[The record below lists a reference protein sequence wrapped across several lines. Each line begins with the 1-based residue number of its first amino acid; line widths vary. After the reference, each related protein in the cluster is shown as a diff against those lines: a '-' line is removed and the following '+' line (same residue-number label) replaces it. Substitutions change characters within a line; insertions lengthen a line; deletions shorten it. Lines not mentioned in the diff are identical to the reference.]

1 VAIKAIIDDLEKVEE
16 GLRGLYRQVDGK
28 YRLEVEDPEALVDV
42 AGLKSAL
49 DKERKARR
57 EAEARAKEFQGID
70 PKEYRRLQDELARS
84 QEEQAARDGQWDKY
98 KSLLEAR
105 HARRLQK
112 LEQELK
118 EAREANFK
126 LVAEGGL
133 TEALLAAGVRQEL
146 LPFVRSHLL
155 PRVSLVHQEGRAKAM
170 VGEVELS
177 QFVKA
182 WAQSPEGAA
191 TLAAPDNLGGGG
203 GSPAG
208 AAPPESDLR
217 ARLRQARKNRDA
229 EAVMRLETAIFR
241 QRHSLG

>member
-1 VAIKAIIDDLEKVEE
+1 MAIKAIIDDLEKVEE

-28 YRLEVEDPEALVDV
+28 YRLQVEDPEALVDL

-57 EAEARAKEFQGID
+57 EAEARAKQGID
-70 PKEYRRLQDELARS
+70 PGEYRRLQERLARA
-84 QEEQAARDGQWDKY
+84 EEERAAREGRWDKY

-105 HARRLQK
+105 HDRRLDGLRRE
-112 LEQELK
+112 LEEVKQ
-118 EAREANFK
+118 ANFK

-155 PRVSLVHQEGRAKAM
+155 PRVSMVHQDGQAKAM
-170 VGEVELS
+170 IGEVELS
-177 QFVKA
+177 QFVKT
-182 WAQSPEGAA
+182 WARSPEGMA

-208 AAPPESDLR
+208 GALPEPDLK
-217 ARLRQARKNRDA
+217 ARLKEARKNRDA

-241 QRHSLG
+241 QRRGLG

>member
-1 VAIKAIIDDLEKVEE
+1 MAIKAIIDDLEEVEE
-16 GLRGLYRQVDGK
+16 GLRGLYRPVDGK
-28 YRLEVEDPEALVDV
+28 YRLEVEEAEALVDV

-57 EAEARAKEFQGID
+57 EAEARAKQSQGID
-70 PKEYRRLQDELARS
+70 PGQYRRLQERLARAE
-84 QEEQAARDGQWDKY
+84 EEQAAREGRWDKY

-105 HARRLQK
+105 HNQRLESLRRE
-112 LEQELK
+112 LEEVKQ
-118 EAREANFK
+118 ANFK

-155 PRVSLVHQEGRAKAM
+155 PRVSMVHEDGEAKAM
-170 VGEVELS
+170 IGEVELS
-177 QFVKA
+177 RFVQA
-182 WAQSPEGAA
+182 WAQSPEGMA
-191 TLAAPDNLGGGG
+191 TLAAPDNQGGGG

-208 AAPPESDLR
+208 GAPPEPNLE
-217 ARLRQARKNRDA
+217 ARLREARKNRDA

-241 QRHSLG
+241 QRRGLG